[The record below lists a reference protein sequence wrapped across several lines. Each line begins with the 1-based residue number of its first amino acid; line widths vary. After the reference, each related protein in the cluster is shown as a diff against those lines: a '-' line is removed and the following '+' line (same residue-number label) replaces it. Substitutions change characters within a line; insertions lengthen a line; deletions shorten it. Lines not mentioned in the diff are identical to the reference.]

1 MSLTSTLSTIWNNAV
16 NAVESIPDEWNA
28 KVNELKQAVSQFE
41 TLYSKLQG
49 QSAIAKTDPALYA
62 EYSSLMSRGNYVKT
76 VITDTLQKLG
86 SALSYAK
93 SVVGMQGMGN
103 LGALPLVPI
112 AVIAGS
118 LALITKWVTDASA
131 TSRKLDLLQQSYN
144 DAKARG
150 ASSQELNAIA
160 HDAAVSTTGEGIF
173 SGAGDLANKAI
184 WIMLIGGALYL
195 LLPTIKK
202 QLGDK

>member
-1 MSLTSTLSTIWNNAV
+1 M